1 MDLPKLNKDDYLNHD
16 YEFWKNYRKKLWE
29 ELQKEEQSFKDN
41 PIEKTTENIYKMSE
55 EKGVKP
61 TARYFNISPKTVRY
75 YREKYEKERE
85 IL

>member
-16 YEFWKNYRKKLWE
+16 YEFWKNYRHKLWE
-29 ELQKEEQSFKDN
+29 ELQKEEKYLKENSI
-41 PIEKTTENIYKMSE
+41 PKTMENIVKMIE

-75 YREKYEKERE
+75 YREKYEKEKGS
-85 IL
+85 